1 MFSILYILVTIEG
14 IELRSLELW
23 INIIDETPMIF
34 EARLPKIMIVVTPVV
49 SLTIIFNLY
58 IEIKYSVNGNYLFF
72 FYI

>member
-34 EARLPKIMIVVTPVV
+34 EASLPKIMIVVTPVV

-58 IEIKYSVNGNYLFF
+58 VEIKYSVNGNYLFF